1 MMPADFRVAAPARD
15 GRDRRHWNFPGP
27 SGRKSFLLVWIAFGQ
42 YLTRGAP
49 QAQPHAPL
57 NSFANRVN
65 CAAMSEPLISTPTTA
80 IEEKNLA
87 AACHFCGRLQ
97 DSQSLTTPASAEL
110 KGLVDVGLP
119 RKESAAICADCLELL
134 KRAKAQVESHV
145 AVFDQNDYVLPTPL
159 RMDAHEA
166 FTGRGVTIAFL
177 DSGFYAHDDLTK
189 PEDRI
194 VAYHNIFS
202 PDEGVTALRT
212 SDVASWHGMMTSVV
226 AAGNGHLSEG
236 FYRGIASDAKLVL
249 VKVGRTGRIPEKNIQ
264 QGLEWIIDHA
274 TEFGIRVV
282 NISAGGDFEQ
292 SYLHN
297 SLCRTIERAVHEGL
311 IVVCAVGNAGMA
323 PGHPVLPPAC
333 SPAAISV
340 GGLDDQN
347 SLDRARRGMYRSSY
361 GPTIDGLQKP
371 EVIAPGIWVA
381 APILPHTPTADEA
394 HLYAE
399 LDSAPNEELGNIIAA
414 HTGVD
419 RDLDE
424 ARDLPVPLLR
434 QLITI
439 KLQEGNVINQY
450 YKFVDGTSFAS
461 PIVASIVACML
472 EANPKLTPQQVK
484 RILIDSAER
493 VEGVEVERQ
502 GWGVVVPRRAVSL
515 ALQLR
520 G

>member
-1 MMPADFRVAAPARD
+1 
-15 GRDRRHWNFPGP
+15 
-27 SGRKSFLLVWIAFGQ
+27 
-42 YLTRGAP
+42 
-49 QAQPHAPL
+49 
-57 NSFANRVN
+57 
-65 CAAMSEPLISTPTTA
+65 MSEPLISTPTTA

-87 AACHFCGRLQ
+87 SACDFCGRLRGSQ
-97 DSQSLTTPASAEL
+97 DLATPAGAEL
-110 KGLVDVGLP
+110 KGLVDANAP
-119 RKESAAICADCLELL
+119 RKEPAAICAECLELL

-212 SDVASWHGMMTSVV
+212 SNVASWHGMMTSVV

-236 FYRGIASDAKLVL
+236 FYRGIASDAKVVL

-264 QGLEWIIDHA
+264 LGLEWIIAHA
-274 TEFGIRVV
+274 EEFGIRVV

-292 SYLHN
+292 TYLEN
-297 SLCRTIERAVHEGL
+297 SLCQTVERAVRAGL

-323 PGHPVLPPAC
+323 PGHPVLPPAS

-347 SLDRARRGMYRSSY
+347 SLDRAKRGMYRSSY

-371 EVIAPGIWVA
+371 ELIAPGIWVA
-381 APILPHTPTADEA
+381 APILPSTPTADQA
-394 HLYAE
+394 QLYSALDAAADDE
-399 LDSAPNEELGNIIAA
+399 LQAIIECSP
-414 HTGVD
+414 GID
-419 RDLDE
+419 KDLDG

-439 KLQEGNVINQY
+439 KLREGNVINGN
-450 YKFVDGTSFAS
+450 YKYVDGTSFAS

-472 EANPKLTPQQVK
+472 EANPALTPQQVK
-484 RILIDSAER
+484 RILIDTAER
-493 VEGVEVERQ
+493 VPGVEIERQ
-502 GWGVVVPRRAVSL
+502 GWGVVVPRKAVEAALAMRA
-515 ALQLR
+515 
-520 G
+520 